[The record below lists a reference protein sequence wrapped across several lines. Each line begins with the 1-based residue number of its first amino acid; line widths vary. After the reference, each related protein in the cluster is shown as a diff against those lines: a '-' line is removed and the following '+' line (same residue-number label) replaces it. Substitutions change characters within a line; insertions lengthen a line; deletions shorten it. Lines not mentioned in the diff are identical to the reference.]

1 MNLKTLNS
9 PTVEARGNKIV
20 HLMNRPYRQQSLL
33 RFFNNNNNNNVQQ
46 HHSICNVCIR
56 LFILK
61 INQTSALL
69 PGVKSN
75 VDC

>member
-33 RFFNNNNNNNVQQ
+33 RFFNNNNNNTTPFAMCAFVY
-46 HHSICNVCIR
+46 
-56 LFILK
+56 LF
-61 INQTSALL
+61 
-69 PGVKSN
+69 
-75 VDC
+75 